1 MSSAN
6 TVGNEYKGHL
16 THSSFE
22 DVFFVF
28 TRNYRFYL
36 NCIVPPTVDFKKGN
50 RFTWQQLR
58 QQM

>member
-36 NCIVPPTVDFKKGN
+36 NCIVPLQLISRKEIDSHGN
-50 RFTWQQLR
+50 N
-58 QQM
+58 